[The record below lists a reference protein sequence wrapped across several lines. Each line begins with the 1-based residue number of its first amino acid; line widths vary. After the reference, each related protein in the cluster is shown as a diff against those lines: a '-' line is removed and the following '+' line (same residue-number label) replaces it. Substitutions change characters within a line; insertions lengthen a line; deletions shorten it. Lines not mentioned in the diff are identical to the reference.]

1 MSKGKHIDGVLGRV
15 VAIER
20 HVAGL
25 SERYQQLAQVSLLR
39 QGAADVRSR
48 FQKQELPRYSLTGPF
63 GGFRRFCGQKP
74 PATRQPESRAFRD
87 DYSWHSGIAF
97 SSSAPQV
104 DSQVLTSWPVR
115 CRPVS

>member
-1 MSKGKHIDGVLGRV
+1 M
-15 VAIER
+15 
-20 HVAGL
+20 
-25 SERYQQLAQVSLLR
+25 LR

-63 GGFRRFCGQKP
+63 GGFWSFSRQKP
-74 PATRQPESRAFRD
+74 PATRQSESRAFRD

-97 SSSAPQV
+97 SSSAPQLF
-104 DSQVLTSWPVR
+104 SQVLTSWPVK